1 MVYCFR
7 RLAMFPM
14 TTRILATFYESAL
27 KDGCLPLVALFPERT
42 DCCVLYGAMVRRS
55 VVDAGEGFWP
65 SGRPKLLWAAL
76 LLTDRVGKGE
86 SAMQQARRRL
96 LVALAVALGV
106 VGLVGSASALTLRLE
121 FAGGATTLNTTPG
134 TVHAVFLLADLSN
147 DFSGQNGI
155 SASVQFGSGLTPT
168 FCAEAPGPQSA
179 GGAMW
184 APLTPNCGAGDPGDG
199 GIGGIHPPGIVEA
212 IWQAAG
218 VGAGNFGTLHLGTII
233 FDALTEGIHTITPFF
248 APEFDGW
255 IDANSGFHEIANFES
270 ATVNVPEPN
279 ASHLLA
285 GGCLTLAI
293 LARFGGRLN

>member
-1 MVYCFR
+1 
-7 RLAMFPM
+7 
-14 TTRILATFYESAL
+14 
-27 KDGCLPLVALFPERT
+27 
-42 DCCVLYGAMVRRS
+42 
-55 VVDAGEGFWP
+55 
-65 SGRPKLLWAAL
+65 
-76 LLTDRVGKGE
+76 
-86 SAMQQARRRL
+86 
-96 LVALAVALGV
+96 V

-121 FAGGATTLNTTPG
+121 FAGGGTTLDTAPATG
-134 TVHAVFLLADLSN
+134 LTVQLLADLSD
-147 DFSGQNGI
+147 DFSGQNDI
-155 SASVQFGSGLTPT
+155 SASVEFGSGLTPT
-168 FCAEAPGPQSA
+168 PCAEPPGPQSV

-199 GIGGIHPPGIVEA
+199 GIGGIHPPGNVKFIE
-212 IWQAAG
+212 QDAG
-218 VGAGNFGTLHLGTII
+218 FDAGTFGTLHLGTIT
-233 FDALTEGIHTITPFF
+233 FDALTPGSHTITPFF